1 MSDLVQA
8 RGLSRSFRSGGRTIE
23 VLRGLD
29 LDVSPG
35 EMVAIVGESGV
46 GKSTLLHILG
56 ALDRPDAGSYL
67 FDGRGIF
74 QGTSDDLARFRNH
87 RIGFVFQF
95 HNLLPEFTALENVMI
110 AGLIGRRSPAEV
122 RDRALHGLT
131 DLGVGD
137 RAGHPPAQLSG
148 GEQQRVAIARAL
160 MTAGSLLL
168 ADEPTGN
175 LDPSTALR
183 VFEVMREVQRSRG
196 LAVIMATHN
205 ERLARSCDRVL
216 QLREGALSPS
226 ETWRPGTPPRQE
238 VARP

>member
-1 MSDLVQA
+1 
-8 RGLSRSFRSGGRTIE
+8 

-29 LDVSPG
+29 LDVSPA

-56 ALDRPDAGSYL
+56 ALDRPDSGSYL
-67 FDGRGIF
+67 FDGRGVF
-74 QGTSDDLARFRNH
+74 EGASDDLARFRNQ

-110 AGLIGRRSPAEV
+110 AGLIGRRSPAGV
-122 RDRALHGLT
+122 REAALCSLE
-131 DLGVGD
+131 DLGVGE
-137 RAGHPPAQLSG
+137 RAGHLPAQLSG
-148 GEQQRVAIARAL
+148 GEQQRVAVARAL

-175 LDPSTALR
+175 LDPSTAMK
-183 VFEVMREVQRSRG
+183 VFEVLREVQRRRG
-196 LAVIMATHN
+196 LAVVMATHN

-216 QLREGALSPS
+216 QLRDGTLTPS
-226 ETWRPGTPPRQE
+226 ETWRPGAPPRQGE
-238 VARP
+238 ARP